1 MRQEDFWF
9 WLLAAWIV
17 LWFWIRYKS
26 NSLKLKYL
34 KFWGDVP
41 EEQRRGNLVE
51 LGMTVLLVAV
61 NLLIRVFGTG
71 GA

>member
-9 WLLAAWIV
+9 GLLAAWIV
-17 LWFWIRYKS
+17 LWFWIRYES